1 MNNNNKNVRVI
12 GNPAVI
18 NHQRP
23 VNLMQRPQRPV
34 NLMQRPQRPV
44 NLERMPRPQISHE
57 QIKQMMDRLK
67 KKK

>member
-23 VNLMQRPQRPV
+23 VNLMQRPQRDPHLV
-34 NLMQRPQRPV
+34 
-44 NLERMPRPQISHE
+44 RMPRGPQISHE
-57 QIKQMMDRLK
+57 QIKQIMNRLK

>member
-23 VNLMQRPQRPV
+23 VNLMQRPQRDPH
-34 NLMQRPQRPV
+34 LETWQRG
-44 NLERMPRPQISHE
+44 PQISPE
-57 QIKQMMDRLK
+57 KMKQMMDRLK

>member
-23 VNLMQRPQRPV
+23 VNLMQMPQRNPHLV
-34 NLMQRPQRPV
+34 
-44 NLERMPRPQISHE
+44 RMPRPQISRE
-57 QIKQMMDRLK
+57 QIKQIMDRLK

>member
-23 VNLMQRPQRPV
+23 VNLMQRPQRDPH
-34 NLMQRPQRPV
+34 
-44 NLERMPRPQISHE
+44 LERMPRPQISRE
-57 QIKQMMDRLK
+57 QIKQIMDRLK

>member
-23 VNLMQRPQRPV
+23 VNLV
-34 NLMQRPQRPV
+34 
-44 NLERMPRPQISHE
+44 RMPRPQISRE
-57 QIKQMMDRLK
+57 QIKQIMDRLK

>member
-23 VNLMQRPQRPV
+23 VNLGVIGNPAV
-34 NLMQRPQRPV
+34 INHQRPV
-44 NLERMPRPQISHE
+44 NLERMPRPQISRE
-57 QIKQMMDRLK
+57 QIKQIMNKLK